1 MKGTSSIYVKTKR
14 TNLLLF
20 IFLAILPVFILIA
33 VGYGSVKFN
42 YVPQSLGD
50 ALNAFAVK
58 IAVPALLF
66 RAMVNLDL
74 ETAIYPP
81 ALISF
86 YAGAFSCFILGIIIA
101 RKFFARRPGES
112 VAVGFAATFSNSV
125 LLGLAI
131 IERSFGEPALTPA
144 FGIIAFHAPSI
155 YIVGMVIMEL
165 MRRDGQPIGATLKKA
180 GKSII
185 ANPLMLGVLSGVAVN
200 LSGINL
206 FEPLLAAVNMLAAA
220 AIPAALVG
228 IGASMTKYQ
237 LKGSISES
245 LMVSFLSLIIHPLI
259 AFGLAHFVFQ
269 LDPIFVR
276 SLVTVACMPPGVN
289 IYIFASMYNRA
300 VNLAASAFLIAT
312 ALSVVTIT
320 IWLYVLS
327 IVLPT

>member
-1 MKGTSSIYVKTKR
+1 M
-14 TNLLLF
+14 LF

-66 RAMVNLDL
+66 QAMVNVDL
-74 ETAIYPP
+74 QTAISVP

-86 YAGAFSCFILGIIIA
+86 FTGAFACFTLGIIIA
-101 RKFFARRPGES
+101 QRFFHRRPGEA

-125 LLGLAI
+125 LLGLVI
-131 IERSFGEPALTPA
+131 IDRSFGEAALVPA
-144 FGIIAFHAPSI
+144 FGIIAFHASSI
-155 YIVGMVIMEL
+155 YIVGMVTMEL
-165 MRRDGQPIGATLKKA
+165 MRRDGQPMSTTLKRA

-185 ANPLMLGVLSGVAVN
+185 ANPLMLGILGGVTVN
-200 LSGINL
+200 LLGIKL
-206 FEPLLAAVNMLAAA
+206 FEPILAAVGMLAAA
-220 AIPAALVG
+220 GIPAALVG

-237 LKGSISES
+237 LGGSLPES
-245 LMVSFLSLIIHPLI
+245 LMVSFLSLVIHPLI
-259 AFGLAHFVFQ
+259 AFGLAHYVFE
-269 LDPIFVR
+269 LDPFFVR
-276 SLVTVACMPPGVN
+276 SIVTMACMPPGVN

-300 VNLAASAFLIAT
+300 VNLSASTFLIAT
-312 ALSVVTIT
+312 ALSVVSIT
-320 IWLYVLS
+320 VWLYVLS